1 MADAEDIDLESG
13 GDPAG
18 EADASSKKTSGL
30 AGLLPTILKFGA
42 IGLGALIFIVTVAVI
57 TFNILN
63 NRGDSQ
69 TVISETSPYIG
80 ARPQYSTFALIG
92 QVSTRTRDQ
101 AHTVVVDM
109 IIGYPLNDNASQ
121 TELIARVVELQDFTR
136 NYFSGKYAEELQPEN
151 EPRLKQEIRELL
163 NTRYLEIAKVR
174 EIYFK
179 KFDLMEM

>member
-1 MADAEDIDLESG
+1 MSDANELGLDS
-13 GDPAG
+13 G
-18 EADASSKKTSGL
+18 EAAEGEGSEKKVSKLS
-30 AGLLPTILKFGA
+30 GLLPKMLLFGA
-42 IGLGALIFIVTVAVI
+42 IGLGALIFIITVAVI

-69 TVISETSPYIG
+69 TVVSETSPYIG
-80 ARPQYSTFALIG
+80 ARPQYSTFSLIG
-92 QVSTRTRDQ
+92 QISTRTRDQ
-101 AHTVVVDM
+101 THTVVVDM
-109 IIGYPLNDNASQ
+109 IIGYTLNDNTSQ

-163 NTRYLEIAKVR
+163 NTRYLDAAKVR

-179 KFDLMEM
+179 NLDLMEM